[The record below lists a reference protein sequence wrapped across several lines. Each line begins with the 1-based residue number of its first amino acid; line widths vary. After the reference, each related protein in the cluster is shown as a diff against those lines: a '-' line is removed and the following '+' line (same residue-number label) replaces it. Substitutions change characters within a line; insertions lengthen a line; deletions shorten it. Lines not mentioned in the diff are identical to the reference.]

1 MKSGKNACSADLHMV
16 FIREVGFVWRQL
28 ELAFFG
34 AVTPVAALFI
44 LKGKKKMKKIA
55 VLLVA
60 LTILS
65 LCLLSC
71 NNSNAIKDKLC
82 ASEWEFNWEGVQSE
96 TYKFNTDGTYSL
108 TINSAL
114 FNAGEQT
121 GTYTVSDGK
130 IELIRTNDSY
140 KSELTYTYSNNI
152 LTLTCRNKTVS
163 K

>member
-1 MKSGKNACSADLHMV
+1 
-16 FIREVGFVWRQL
+16 L

-82 ASEWEFNWEGVQSE
+82 ASKWEFNWEGVQSE

-108 TINSAL
+108 TINSVL

-121 GTYTVSDGK
+121 GTYTISDGK

-152 LTLTCRNKTVS
+152 LTLTCRNKAVS

>member
-1 MKSGKNACSADLHMV
+1 M
-16 FIREVGFVWRQL
+16 
-28 ELAFFG
+28 AFFG

>member
-1 MKSGKNACSADLHMV
+1 
-16 FIREVGFVWRQL
+16 
-28 ELAFFG
+28 
-34 AVTPVAALFI
+34 
-44 LKGKKKMKKIA
+44 MKKIA

-114 FNAGEQT
+114 FTAGEQT

-130 IELIRTNDSY
+130 IELIRTTDSY